1 MPYSMRNARDLL
13 KNSFLSIKIFCN
25 SRSINDLRVIF
36 VNFFVDFSNLARLV
50 SRYSSESQRTALL
63 IAPLKT
69 SMYSS

>member
-1 MPYSMRNARDLL
+1 MRNAHDLL
-13 KNSFLSIKIFCN
+13 EKCFLSIKIFCN

-36 VNFFVDFSNLARLV
+36 VNFFVDFSNLARFV
-50 SRYSSESQRTALL
+50 SSYSSESQRTALL